1 MSDQNDECQECDL
14 GETGLKPEAASIVVF
29 GATGD
34 LARRKLYPALYNLA
48 GDGLLPAGTRLIGFA
63 RRDWNDDQFRSVFRE
78 SCLKYSR
85 KLPTRAFSGEAVL
98 DSLAPSISFIQGDLA
113 EPEAYERLAAFL
125 GARGMP
131 ANVLFYLA
139 VGPDL
144 FSTIA
149 DMLFRAGL
157 GTGGGGRQPSRNPN
171 EIPDCIDAPM
181 NTVAETHET
190 PPGPGMGERRLI
202 VEKPFGRDRASSRR
216 LSRHL
221 QERFREK
228 DIFRIDHYLG
238 KETVQNL
245 LYLRFANAIFEPLWN
260 RNHIESIDIDV
271 FETNGIGTRGGYYDT
286 AGAARDMLQNHL
298 VQLLCLIAME
308 PPSSLDP
315 EAIRDE
321 KVKVLKAIPDYSP
334 EEFALRSIRAQ
345 YSAHG
350 DQSTSDSG
358 SQPDLTRGTLD
369 PSLPSAKAYREEDKV
384 ARDSMTETF
393 VGLRIE
399 LDNWRFSGVPI
410 TLRTGKA
417 LDRVL
422 SEITVRFK
430 RPPATLFAA
439 HCGDRLPT
447 NRLTVRIQPD
457 DGVWLSFNGK
467 VPGAPRIRPGN
478 LSFSGSTR
486 AENVPEAYERLI
498 ADALAGDSTLFI
510 RADESDEA
518 WRIVDALE
526 IAWAN
531 GDSIPLWKY
540 PVGAKPIE
548 FPED

>member
-1 MSDQNDECQECDL
+1 MSELFDECPECYL
-14 GETGLKPEAASIVVF
+14 GASGPKPEAASIVVF

-34 LARRKLYPALYNLA
+34 LARRKIFPALYNLA
-48 GDGLLPAGTRLIGFA
+48 GDALLPEGTRIIGFA
-63 RRDWNDDQFRSVFRE
+63 RRDWSDDRFRSVFRE
-78 SCLKYSR
+78 SCLSFSR
-85 KLPTRAFSGEAVL
+85 RLPPSPESGE
-98 DSLAPSISFIQGDLA
+98 SCLAALEKSISFIQGDLSD
-113 EPEAYERLAAFL
+113 PEAYERLASVL
-125 GARGMP
+125 GQSGMP

-144 FSTIA
+144 FATIA
-149 DMLFRAGL
+149 DMLWRAGL
-157 GTGGGGRQPSRNPN
+157 GTGSAQDARSRGRYD
-171 EIPDCIDAPM
+171 EADPDAVAAERGAVFTNSIVVADAG
-181 NTVAETHET
+181 
-190 PPGPGMGERRLI
+190 PPGPGQGERRLI
-202 VEKPFGRDRASSRR
+202 VEKPFGRDRESSRR

-221 QERFREK
+221 QNRFREK

-271 FETNGIGTRGGYYDT
+271 FETQGIGSRGGYYDT

-321 KVKVLKAIPDYSP
+321 KVKVLKAIPDYTH
-334 EEFALRSIRAQ
+334 EDFASRSIRAQ
-345 YSAHG
+345 YAA
-350 DQSTSDSG
+350 SG
-358 SQPDLTRGTLD
+358 V
-369 PSLPSAKAYREEDKV
+369 PSAKGYREEDKV
-384 ARDSMTETF
+384 APNSMTETF

-417 LDRVL
+417 LDRVM
-422 SEITVRFK
+422 SEITVHFK

-439 HCGDRLPT
+439 HCGERLSA

-467 VPGAPRIRPGN
+467 VPGAPRIRQGN
-478 LSFSGSTR
+478 LSFSSSGGDKT
-486 AENVPEAYERLI
+486 VPEAYERLI

-510 RADESDEA
+510 RSDESDEA

-526 IAWAN
+526 NAWSG
-531 GDSIPLWKY
+531 GDAIPLESY
-540 PVGAKPIE
+540 AAGAEPLAFRDRKRKS
-548 FPED
+548 